1 MTWWKIRYSLV
12 LKNME
17 RCKIWTLFGSTGPL
31 LPIEQIFQHL
41 QYTIHPSY
49 VIVIV
54 TVKLI
59 IFLFQAGVGVGEK
72 QGKGNQQKVKPP
84 SEDEGDDQSDSSD
97 DEDDEDGHRG
107 ALEG

>member
-1 MTWWKIRYSLV
+1 MTDQSEDEFNHDDLVENKVLIMILSEIRLASLV
-12 LKNME
+12 YHA
-17 RCKIWTLFGSTGPL
+17 S
-31 LPIEQIFQHL
+31 
-41 QYTIHPSY
+41 
-49 VIVIV
+49 IVPMSLYV

-59 IFLFQAGVGVGEK
+59 IFLFQAVVGVGEK